1 MILQCPFN
9 SCLKYITFL
18 IHIFRLVSAYQDKVI
33 DRPVGSI
40 MKSLKNNYGK
50 TNFESFA
57 YLVIKSASKNE
68 CLKTY
73 GNCKFNNHWK
83 PYIRNLSY
91 KSHYAIFVIF
101 FLYCHISH
109 ADGLCNEQ
117 CSSFTNFIKTG

>member
-9 SCLKYITFL
+9 CCLKYITFL

-40 MKSLKNNYGK
+40 IKSLKNNYGE
-50 TNFESFA
+50 TTFESFA

-91 KSHYAIFVIF
+91 KSHYAIFIVKKIF
-101 FLYCHISH
+101 VVTFHMHMVCAMNNVHLLPTS
-109 ADGLCNEQ
+109 
-117 CSSFTNFIKTG
+117 